1 MLTLIS
7 LARTAKIVDIDTTA
21 LLWTTDEKFLSVS
34 SILSQSTHEPN
45 VMSLLNYATQVAIDT
60 HVVAEHWKHFSFTS
74 RRVQNL
80 AKGIQPAYLRL
91 GGTAADL
98 ARFEPYPARQ
108 HSLRSRLGGK
118 IAPEVPAAA
127 INRDK
132 INVTDCFSVE
142 ENTDQVVSFRRK
154 MNYTIESHLF
164 AFQVCE
170 DLESLYKK
178 KNFTISGKDWIK
190 INEFVG
196 KVGWKFLFDFN
207 VLLRC
212 DSKEYA
218 W

>member
-1 MLTLIS
+1 MRGIGIGPVQP
-7 LARTAKIVDIDTTA
+7 ANFR
-21 LLWTTDEKFLSVS
+21 F
-34 SILSQSTHEPN
+34 
-45 VMSLLNYATQVAIDT
+45 
-60 HVVAEHWKHFSFTS
+60 WKHFSFTS

-154 MNYTIESHLF
+154 MNYTIELNPIFSHFSF
-164 AFQVCE
+164 AKIWRVCTRRRTSP
-170 DLESLYKK
+170 LAARIGSRSTNLLAK
-178 KNFTISGKDWIK
+178 SGGSSYSTSMS
-190 INEFVG
+190 F
-196 KVGWKFLFDFN
+196 
-207 VLLRC
+207 
-212 DSKEYA
+212 
-218 W
+218 